1 MARLSP
7 EIDHLLRRAGFG
19 TSALDAQTY
28 RDMSPAQAVSHLVD
42 YEGRPDD
49 VDERIGRPDHAQVN
63 ASNRDLFSPEI
74 DIDDARQRWMFRM
87 IHTRRPLQEKMALFW
102 HNHFATGYS
111 RLVVDAGTL
120 HASKLLANRTG
131 VLQGPQGQIEL
142 FRQYALGNFRNLLFE
157 VAKDPAMLIY
167 LDSQSNTKARPQ
179 ENFGREIMELFTVGV
194 GFYTEPDVYAAARV
208 FTGWNLR
215 ASTEYLKDDYGD
227 MNAYQEFFWRPD
239 QHDTGPK
246 TFSFPIYSDGS
257 RTIPARAESDGLQD
271 GIDLIN
277 ALSMHPETARRFA
290 RKFWNFFVSEISPPD
305 PAFVNA
311 AADVYLQNRTEIRPM
326 IRFILSSPWFTDPT
340 VYNARYSW
348 PVEYV
353 VRSIKEVG
361 WQNFSLDKVR
371 SPMANMGQ
379 LLYEPPNVA
388 GWHLGVNWF
397 STGTMLARTNFA
409 ATIAASQKDFLAVSL
424 QSDNRSADGLL
435 NAMLNRMTPAPFDQI
450 PQQALMN
457 YLLADG
463 PWTGSETELRTR
475 ASGLARLL
483 VGCAE
488 YQLI

>member
-1 MARLSP
+1 MAQVNP

-19 TSALDAQTY
+19 TSAQEAQTY
-28 RDMSPAQAVSHLVD
+28 RDMSFAQAVAHLVD

-49 VDERIGRPDHAQVN
+49 VDARIGRPDHALVN
-63 ASNRDLFSPEI
+63 ASERNLFSPDI

-87 IHTRRPLQEKMALFW
+87 VHTRRPLQEKMALFW
-102 HNHFATGYS
+102 HNHFATGFS

-120 HASKLLANRTG
+120 QAAKLLTHKPG
-131 VLQGPQGQIEL
+131 TLQGPQGQIEL
-142 FRQYALGNFRNLLFE
+142 FRQYALGNFRNLLLE
-157 VAKDPAMLIY
+157 IAKDAAMLIY
-167 LDSQSNTKARPQ
+167 LDGQVNTKAKPQ

-194 GFYTEPDVYAAARV
+194 GYYTEPDVYAAARV

-215 ASTEYLKDDYGD
+215 ASTEYIKDDYGD
-227 MNAYQEFFWRPD
+227 MNAYYEFSWRPN

-257 RTIPARAESDGLQD
+257 RTIPARSESEGMQD

-305 PAFVNA
+305 PAFVDA
-311 AADVYLQNRTEIRPM
+311 AADVYLRNRTEIRPM
-326 IRFILSSPWFTDPT
+326 IRFILTSPWFTEPS
-340 VYNARYSW
+340 VRHARFSW

-353 VRSIKEVG
+353 TRAIKEVG
-361 WQNFSLDKVR
+361 WQNLSLDRVR

-388 GWHLGVNWF
+388 GWHLGTNWF

-409 ATIAASQKDFLAVSL
+409 ATMASSQKEFLASSL
-424 QSDNRSADGLL
+424 QDEGRTADGLL
-435 NAMLNRMTPAPFDQI
+435 NAMLTRMTPAPFDQA
-450 PQQALMN
+450 PQQALMT
-457 YLLADG
+457 YLQADG
-463 PWTGSETELRTR
+463 GWTGSESQLSTR

-483 VGCAE
+483 VGCSE